1 MNTYDNAFIFESVYL
16 VISCLITVVVFYVRV
31 NFKKEHSRDVLF
43 FTSIPIMFFHL
54 IVSQHGLCSVFKTFG
69 STSYY
74 IFDESFIKNTAILF
88 FLIIW
93 GLNSNL
99 FWKNNR

>member
-1 MNTYDNAFIFESVYL
+1 MNTYDNAFIFESIYL
-16 VISCLITVVVFYVRV
+16 IISFLISIVVFYVRV
-31 NFKKEHSRDVLF
+31 SFKKERSRNVLF

-54 IVSQHGLCSVFKTFG
+54 IVSQHGLCSVFKLFG
-69 STSYY
+69 SASHYT
-74 IFDESFIKNTAILF
+74 FDESFIKNTAIVF
-88 FLIIW
+88 FLITW